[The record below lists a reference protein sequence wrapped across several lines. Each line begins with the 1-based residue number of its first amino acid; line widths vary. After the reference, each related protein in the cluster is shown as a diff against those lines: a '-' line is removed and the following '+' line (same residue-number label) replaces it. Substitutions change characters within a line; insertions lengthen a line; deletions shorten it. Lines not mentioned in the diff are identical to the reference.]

1 MTNLIKA
8 EFLRLVSRRMV
19 WAMFAAAVVLGALI
33 AIGTSGSVRPLH
45 EGDYRQARA
54 DLAQYEADKL
64 QACEYEPGGCGDWSD
79 LKLEDFLRQPQN
91 YEAYLSEILTGGG
104 VVLGLAAVMAAAL
117 IGGELRSGAIST
129 QLTFTPRRL
138 HVMAAKLTAATVGA
152 AALTLAHI
160 TAGTV
165 FGTISFL
172 LVRGAADV
180 TASAGLPLSMLRLL
194 VASALV
200 SLLAAS
206 VTFAV
211 GSTMIAIGIGILTT
225 FLSEV
230 AASSIPGGEPVWVR
244 LLPSPHLSALVL
256 GEFDLARW
264 NDLGSVPDVIHYGY
278 WEALTYG
285 LVLVTLVT
293 VVAAVVFRRRDLV
306 R

>member
-194 VASALV
+194 LATVFV

-206 VTFAV
+206 LTFAV
-211 GSTMIAIGIGILTT
+211 GSTMVAVGIGILAV
-225 FLSEV
+225 FISEV
-230 AASSIPGGEPVWVR
+230 IISGFMPDVPSWLRFLPGPNLAAVVNGSYEFVSWEATPGQMVQVIGFWDAASYG
-244 LLPSPHLSALVL
+244 AVL
-256 GEFDLARW
+256 
-264 NDLGSVPDVIHYGY
+264 
-278 WEALTYG
+278 T
-285 LVLVTLVT
+285 TLVT
-293 VVAAVVFRRRDLV
+293 VAAGIVFTRRDLV